1 MKDTLMPGL
10 EYTHTY
16 RVPEDKTVPHL
27 FPEAASFQTMPR
39 VFATGFMV
47 GLMEWACIEALAPH
61 LDEGEGSVGVL
72 VNVTHEAA
80 TPPGMEIKVK
90 VRLTGVEGQKTS
102 WEIEAHDEVDLIGR
116 GSHERFTINLE
127 RFNARVAKKAQGGS
141 S

>member
-80 TPPGMEIKVK
+80 TPPGMEITVK